1 LRIESTSLPPTPLV
15 MTGAVE
21 KIKEICIRQKDEP
34 SHRCQHQHYR
44 RKPQKGLHL
53 AICEQRIMS
62 DNFCT
67 QSLYTLTINF
77 HWDCRPVWASRS
89 RPLPIVEWNKTSLP
103 ICRTVGIKEEPTDES
118 HESMRGADLWPFQ
131 QQPKR
136 LL

>member
-1 LRIESTSLPPTPLV
+1 
-15 MTGAVE
+15 
-21 KIKEICIRQKDEP
+21 
-34 SHRCQHQHYR
+34 
-44 RKPQKGLHL
+44 
-53 AICEQRIMS
+53 MS
-62 DNFCT
+62 DNLT
-67 QSLYTLTINF
+67 QSLNTLTINF

-118 HESMRGADLWPFQ
+118 QSMIGADLWPFQ